1 MIEGKRQFWCDR
13 KSTGF
18 QDFAVR
24 SGENNVSEVPD
35 AESVL
40 RNGVFE
46 AAAHCQVLAV
56 CLDATMA
63 KGFLSGCVVI
73 DGGSPSYCIS
83 DSSSVV

>member
-1 MIEGKRQFWCDR
+1 MIEGRRQFWCDR

-24 SGENNVSEVPD
+24 SRENNASEVPD

-40 RNGVFE
+40 GNGVFE
-46 AAAHCQVLAV
+46 ATAHCQVLAV

-63 KGFLSGCVVI
+63 KGFLSGYVVI
-73 DGGSPSYCIS
+73 DCGSPSYCIS
-83 DSSSVV
+83 DSSGVV